1 MSYQIQYSPVA
12 VRDLDRVWAEVF
24 AASKTP
30 EIATKYVDDLMN
42 HILGKKE
49 FPKSS
54 FSLYYEGTFTG
65 YYFIVF
71 KVYMAFYHVQEDEIW
86 IDRILYGKSDYIR
99 TIFRNL
105 DR

>member
-1 MSYQIQYSPVA
+1 MSYQIQYSPIA

-24 AASKTP
+24 AASQTP
-30 EIATKYVDDLMN
+30 EIAAKYVDDLMN
-42 HILGKKE
+42 HILGKKV

-54 FSLYYEGTFTG
+54 SPLYYEGTFTG

-71 KVYMAFYHVQEDEIW
+71 KAYMAFYRFQEDEIW
-86 IDRILYGKSDYIR
+86 IDRILYEKSDYIR

-105 DR
+105 DQ